1 MEEGGRG
8 GGKKRS
14 SFISPAFLR
23 LSWQRQLPS
32 CPVFETSRPALV
44 KFAPGDA
51 DIRAPVY
58 FFFAYPTPII
68 FIPPCV
74 VRTETLGTIN
84 CASQPLLPS
93 LELQT
98 RISPLYQIFDRPPPF
113 LCRDNAYQLQITRHG
128 ARPIARRVQALII
141 GCVALGRFLEWETA
155 RRCGCNCLLPR

>member
-1 MEEGGRG
+1 M
-8 GGKKRS
+8 KPS

-32 CPVFETSRPALV
+32 CLFSRLPDPLSLNLHQATPI
-44 KFAPGDA
+44 F
-51 DIRAPVY
+51 APVY
-58 FFFAYPTPII
+58 FFFAYPII

-84 CASQPLLPS
+84 CASQPLSPPPAVA
-93 LELQT
+93 T
-98 RISPLYQIFDRPPPF
+98 RISPLYQIPDRPPPF

-128 ARPIARRVQALII
+128 TRAIARRVQALII